1 MGHDWIVD
9 ERTERH
15 PAQIE
20 HDRAHFRDIGRWKY
34 ESHRDAYFRHM
45 ELSLEDR
52 LVRSLAWTLAE
63 LPDWKWSH
71 NGDGR
76 ALSTTARDAS
86 ACGMRPPRPSR
97 HALYLTR
104 DQANA
109 LRRDSERTRPRVHAA
124 PGRLH

>member
-1 MGHDWIVD
+1 MGYNWIVD

-34 ESHRDAYFRHM
+34 ESHRDAYLRHM

-71 NGDGR
+71 NGDGPGALHGR
-76 ALSTTARDAS
+76 ARRLGVRNAPAAS
-86 ACGMRPPRPSR
+86 QPPRVILNS
-97 HALYLTR
+97 
-104 DQANA
+104 
-109 LRRDSERTRPRVHAA
+109 
-124 PGRLH
+124 